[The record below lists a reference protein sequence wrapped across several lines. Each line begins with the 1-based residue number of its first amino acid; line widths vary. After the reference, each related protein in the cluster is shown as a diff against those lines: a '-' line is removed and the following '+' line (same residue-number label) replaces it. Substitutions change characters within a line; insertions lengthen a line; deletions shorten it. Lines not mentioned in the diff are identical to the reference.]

1 MTQRIGRTKPVT
13 TNRRARHDYEIL
25 ESFEAGI
32 VLIGAEIKAIREGQA
47 TFSDA
52 YARPENGELWLH
64 NAHISHYSA
73 ASPGTQH
80 DPKRRRKL
88 LMHKVQI
95 RRLTKQVT
103 ERGLTII
110 PLKMYIKNHR
120 AKLEL
125 GLAKGKKLHDKRR
138 SIIDRAREREAQE
151 ALSRG
156 RLPR

>member
-1 MTQRIGRTKPVT
+1 MTQRTGGNKTIT

-47 TFSDA
+47 IFSDA
-52 YARPENGELWLH
+52 YARPDKGELWLH

-73 ASPGTQH
+73 ATPGTQH
-80 DPKRRRKL
+80 DPKRKRKL
-88 LMHKVQI
+88 LMHKAQI

-110 PLKMYIKNHR
+110 PLKMYIKSHR

-125 GLAKGKKLHDKRR
+125 GLAKGKNLHDKRR

-151 ALSRG
+151 AFSRT
-156 RLPR
+156 RLRR